1 MKYKVVSTDFIC
13 KIRGQNYLFLEVFK
27 IYNKKIQFKKD
38 ERCQNKKCANYSL
51 KKAGS
56 HPLALLKSLK
66 SKETYK
72 KYTKKVFLK
81 SRAVHPRQKKN
92 VQIFI

>member
-27 IYNKKIQFKKD
+27 ICNKKIQFKKD

-56 HPLALLKSLK
+56 HPLALFINLLSQAA
-66 SKETYK
+66 YK
-72 KYTKKVFLK
+72 M
-81 SRAVHPRQKKN
+81 R
-92 VQIFI
+92 IF